1 MKYTYLKSFCAISLL
16 VATVVNTG
24 CDKLEDFGDTDT
36 RSDASVTP
44 ITSNLLTN
52 AQVPIANLFS
62 STAGGIRGALYTQ
75 QWAETQYTDVS
86 IYGNPQ
92 LDFGGTYSSS
102 LKDLQSII
110 DLNTNPSTKST
121 FNVVGTVAA
130 PLGSNANQIGVA
142 TILKSYYMWTITDRW
157 GDIPYSEALKGAA
170 NLTPKYDKQEDIYRG
185 LLADLKA
192 AVNGFDDGP
201 SVAGDIYF
209 DGDVEAWKKVANSMR
224 MLIALRM
231 SKVYPN
237 PGSGPEAFAATEFAA
252 ASNDAAGAI
261 VSNDENWTM
270 VYPGGTTLQTNAFYS
285 ALNGRKDYALSRTVS
300 DILDNMGDE
309 RRSVFG
315 SPEQGFPYGLPRD
328 QAVVFGS
335 SYAKP
340 FNPSVITATSPIV
353 ILPASYVLLAKAEAV
368 ELGWITGDAK
378 DLYEAGVTAS
388 FEQWNLSSA
397 SSYLAGNAEF
407 ANGAGGGADIGFV
420 ADFPSILGADANTTN
435 SLERIRLQRYLASF
449 GDGIQSWAEWRRT
462 GIPRLKPTAFGVN
475 TPREIPRRLTYGTT
489 EYAANPGNVAAAAAR
504 LTGGDVMNARVWWDK
519 P

>member
-1 MKYTYLKSFCAISLL
+1 MKYKYFNSFFAFSILLATIAI
-16 VATVVNTG
+16 TG

-62 STAGGIRGALYTQ
+62 STAGGIRGALYAQ

-92 LDFGGTYSSS
+92 LDFGATYAGA

-121 FNVVGTVAA
+121 FNVIGTVAN

-157 GDIPYSEALKGAA
+157 GDVPYSEALKGAA
-170 NLTPKYDKQEDIYRG
+170 NLTPKYDKQEDIYKG
-185 LLADLKA
+185 LLSDLKVS
-192 AVNGFDDGP
+192 VNNFDDGA
-201 SVAGDIYF
+201 SVAGDIFF
-209 DGDVEAWKKVANSMR
+209 DGDVDAWKKVANSMR

-231 SKVYPN
+231 SKADPVLAE
-237 PGSGPEAFAATEFAA
+237 SEFVA

-261 VSNDENWTM
+261 ESNTDNWTM
-270 VYPGGTTLQTNAFYS
+270 VYPGGTTLQTNVFYS
-285 ALNGRKDYALSRTVS
+285 ALNGRRDYALSRTVS
-300 DILDNMGDE
+300 DILDNMSDD
-309 RRSVFG
+309 RRGVFG
-315 SPEQGFPYGLPRD
+315 SSEQGFPYGLPRD
-328 QAVVFGS
+328 QAVAFGS

-368 ELGWITGDAK
+368 ELGWISGNAK
-378 DLYEAGVTAS
+378 DLYESGVTAS
-388 FEQWNLSSA
+388 FEQWNLSTA
-397 SSYLAGNAEF
+397 SDYLTGSAEF
-407 ANGAGGGADIGFV
+407 NNGAGGGSEIGFI
-420 ADFPSILGADANTTN
+420 AEFPSIVGADANTTT

-449 GDGIQSWAEWRRT
+449 GDGIQAWAEWRRT

-475 TPREIPRRLTYGTT
+475 TPKEIPRRLTYGTT
-489 EYAANPGNVAAAAAR
+489 EYAANPTNVAAAAAR
-504 LTGGDVMNARVWWDK
+504 LSGGDVMNSRMWWDR